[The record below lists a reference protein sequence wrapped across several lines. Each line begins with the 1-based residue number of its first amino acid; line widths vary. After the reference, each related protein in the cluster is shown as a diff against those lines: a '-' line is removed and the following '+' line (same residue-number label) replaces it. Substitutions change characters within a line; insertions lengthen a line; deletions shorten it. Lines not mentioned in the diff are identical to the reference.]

1 MEKLGIVTITY
12 NSEKVLDD
20 FIESVLRQSYTNF
33 KLFII
38 DNYSSDS
45 TISILNNT
53 QDERIRVIKN
63 KENIG
68 VAAANN
74 QGIKEAINSECKQVL
89 LLNNDVVFEKDLLK
103 KLIKFQKRT
112 KASLVA
118 PKIMFYENP
127 NLIWFAGSWF
137 NKSKGFIAEH
147 RGMDEHDNGQYDKE
161 IEIEYAPTCCLL
173 INKVVFEDV
182 GLMDE
187 KYFVYFDDTDFA
199 YRILKHGK
207 HKMYY
212 FPGVRFYHK
221 VGSLTNSRKLEKTR
235 LIRTSFFLKQ
245 NVRNQIYFLK
255 KSRSLYS
262 ILFIAFLFFRNNIR
276 FIVSKRIKKDFKTFV
291 LINRSYFEGIFM

>member
-103 KLIKFQKRT
+103 KLIKVQ
-112 KASLVA
+112 
-118 PKIMFYENP
+118 
-127 NLIWFAGSWF
+127 
-137 NKSKGFIAEH
+137 
-147 RGMDEHDNGQYDKE
+147 
-161 IEIEYAPTCCLL
+161 
-173 INKVVFEDV
+173 
-182 GLMDE
+182 
-187 KYFVYFDDTDFA
+187 
-199 YRILKHGK
+199 
-207 HKMYY
+207 
-212 FPGVRFYHK
+212 
-221 VGSLTNSRKLEKTR
+221 
-235 LIRTSFFLKQ
+235 
-245 NVRNQIYFLK
+245 
-255 KSRSLYS
+255 
-262 ILFIAFLFFRNNIR
+262 
-276 FIVSKRIKKDFKTFV
+276 
-291 LINRSYFEGIFM
+291 